1 MTSSSYNK
9 EQLAAKLYSS
19 IKPFVFY
26 SQLLC
31 SVPYPVAT
39 LQSSCHLS
47 FVYRSNFKQARCLLT
62 AALMICIIICN
73 LKGVIEMVSLSIPF
87 FTTTLYINE
96 MVLCAVASLLT
107 VARSYKKDVAY
118 NRFLQRLLTIACSL
132 HDGEWER
139 ILPYLRRRLQCVCAL
154 LAVLIAT
161 GLTCVF
167 YHFGGIY
174 TTFLTLIGFVI
185 PNVLVALSLLQ
196 YAYGVLLIYKLQQRF
211 NCRLAIRELAPESE
225 LLHWIEQCESYYLQL
240 AACIEHITQSFGL
253 LIVTNTFAAI
263 NVISV
268 LLLEIY
274 QYLQTNDSKPIFI
287 VNNLVWIGMQC
298 VLLVLPLY
306 PNHLLKGEQTR
317 LGTLLFE
324 VFPQGYEA
332 HGEHRITRYGMLTL
346 IRKEVYVKACGILTL
361 DLSSLVSIFAALLSF
376 MIIMI
381 QFDQTNLNKDS
392 GAVTAFDS
400 LYSSNS

>member
-73 LKGVIEMVSLSIPF
+73 LMGVIQMASIPMPF

-96 MVLCAVASLLT
+96 IALCAIVSLLT
-107 VARSYKKDVAY
+107 VTRSYRKDVAY
-118 NRFLQRLLTIACSL
+118 DRFLQRVLTIGCAL
-132 HDGEWER
+132 HRHEWEE
-139 ILPYLRRRLQCVCAL
+139 LLSYLCRRLKCVCAL
-154 LAVLIAT
+154 LATLFA
-161 GLTCVF
+161 GALACDF
-167 YHFGGIY
+167 YHFGSIY
-174 TTFLTLIGFVI
+174 TTLFTFAAYVM
-185 PNVLVALSLLQ
+185 PNILVALSLLQ

-211 NCRLAIRELAPESE
+211 NCRLAIRELVPESE

-253 LIVTNTFAAI
+253 LIVTNTFATI
-263 NVISV
+263 NVIS
-268 LLLEIY
+268 LQLLEIY
-274 QYLQTNDSKPIFI
+274 QYLQTNDSKPIYI
-287 VNNLVWIGMQC
+287 AYNLLWIGMQS

-306 PNHLLKGEQTR
+306 PNQLLKREVGGDITR
-317 LGTLLFE
+317 
-324 VFPQGYEA
+324 V
-332 HGEHRITRYGMLTL
+332 RITHYGMLTL
-346 IRKEVYVKACGILTL
+346 IRKEVCVKACGILTL
-361 DLSSLVSIFAALLSF
+361 DLSSVASIFAALLSF
-376 MIIMI
+376 VIIMI
-381 QFDQTNLNKDS
+381 QFDQTNVNKNP
-392 GAVTAFDS
+392 GAVTAFDT
-400 LYSSNS
+400 LYSSKS